1 MKKLILAFTMMLA
14 AVSLHAKRDWTGKVV
29 DENGEPVAYATVA
42 VLDKNDSTVVCGS
55 VTAED
60 GSFNIV
66 TSQNEGIMVVAMLGY
81 HTIYMNAA
89 NGVLITLVEDRAM
102 LEGAMVS
109 AIIPKT
115 KFTAEGIQ
123 TYVQGSVLENA
134 GSANDVLSKTPGLIQ
149 GQNGLEVIGKGS
161 PLVYINGHKVTDMGE
176 LERLQS
182 NEIQS
187 VEVITNPGSQYD
199 ATVRSVVRIRTI
211 RRKGDG
217 FGFSLNA
224 SDAQSLRWDK
234 GNDPFAAVN
243 ANYRTGG
250 LDFFAGINFDGNT
263 ARQLS
268 DANTASYGIDKS
280 GNDYIF
286 ENRGDIDAQ
295 FFGQTLSGNAGM
307 NWQIADSHFM
317 GGKLEWSKQ
326 TGFYDRTVVNSD
338 VYENNILA
346 DRLSTVS
353 EDFMGDQPYYNL
365 GTNLYYNGQFGK
377 LGVDVNLDYYGTHSS
392 QNAISGETST
402 MTSDRDI
409 TSDSNN
415 SARMYAGKAVLS
427 YPVWTGQLEVGTEE
441 TFTRRSDEYHI
452 SGVEIP
458 ASSARVV
465 ENNIAGFASYGFMLP
480 VGMVNA
486 GLRYEYVHYAYQ
498 DALAPENDIER
509 NYGRFFPTLSF
520 ATALGPVQMMLN
532 YSAKTQRPN
541 YSNLSSAIRYN
552 SRYIW
557 QSGNAQLQPQITNNL
572 SLAAIWNF
580 VTVMVD
586 YNRTDD
592 AILMWSAPYGDDGV
606 VLVKPR
612 NIDTPYRTM
621 TAFVNFTPT
630 IGNWNLNY
638 TVGMQ
643 PQWLDITVDD
653 PREASGKRVLSYND
667 KPIAFVQMNNTLSV
681 KGGWQFELGGQWTTK
696 GYAENV
702 LLTTDYIDVT
712 AAVQKTLLKDG
723 ALVLR
728 LEGRN
733 LANKAHYNV
742 DTDFGAH
749 TITQTNIMDT
759 QKVKFSLRY
768 NFNTAKSKYRGTGA
782 GSDNKDR
789 M

>member
-234 GNDPFAAVN
+234 GNDPYAAVN

-286 ENRGDIDAQ
+286 ENRGPVLRSNPQRQRGHELADCRQ
-295 FFGQTLSGNAGM
+295 PLHGRQAGM
-307 NWQIADSHFM
+307 EQ
-317 GGKLEWSKQ
+317 
-326 TGFYDRTVVNSD
+326 
-338 VYENNILA
+338 A
-346 DRLSTVS
+346 DRL
-353 EDFMGDQPYYNL
+353 L
-365 GTNLYYNGQFGK
+365 
-377 LGVDVNLDYYGTHSS
+377 
-392 QNAISGETST
+392 
-402 MTSDRDI
+402 
-409 TSDSNN
+409 
-415 SARMYAGKAVLS
+415 
-427 YPVWTGQLEVGTEE
+427 
-441 TFTRRSDEYHI
+441 
-452 SGVEIP
+452 
-458 ASSARVV
+458 
-465 ENNIAGFASYGFMLP
+465 
-480 VGMVNA
+480 
-486 GLRYEYVHYAYQ
+486 
-498 DALAPENDIER
+498 
-509 NYGRFFPTLSF
+509 
-520 ATALGPVQMMLN
+520 
-532 YSAKTQRPN
+532 
-541 YSNLSSAIRYN
+541 
-552 SRYIW
+552 
-557 QSGNAQLQPQITNNL
+557 
-572 SLAAIWNF
+572 
-580 VTVMVD
+580 
-586 YNRTDD
+586 
-592 AILMWSAPYGDDGV
+592 
-606 VLVKPR
+606 
-612 NIDTPYRTM
+612 
-621 TAFVNFTPT
+621 
-630 IGNWNLNY
+630 
-638 TVGMQ
+638 
-643 PQWLDITVDD
+643 
-653 PREASGKRVLSYND
+653 
-667 KPIAFVQMNNTLSV
+667 
-681 KGGWQFELGGQWTTK
+681 
-696 GYAENV
+696 
-702 LLTTDYIDVT
+702 
-712 AAVQKTLLKDG
+712 
-723 ALVLR
+723 
-728 LEGRN
+728 
-733 LANKAHYNV
+733 
-742 DTDFGAH
+742 
-749 TITQTNIMDT
+749 
-759 QKVKFSLRY
+759 
-768 NFNTAKSKYRGTGA
+768 
-782 GSDNKDR
+782 
-789 M
+789 